1 MDTQGRSRER
11 GQSIGFLV
19 PNCPNLVKRAQ
30 FLKTQMAL
38 MASVCSFSN
47 LVMHHLTLENQIK
60 IPAFM
65 WKGSHKP
72 HLPLRRFCWSST
84 RPVFLF
90 YCYRPVWKEA
100 GIYFIYSYNK
110 SASLLIYFMSFIYL
124 QSMTEG
130 PEGHWHCRRYTK
142 IYRYTACG
150 SIQKEK
156 KQTNKNEIIQQHH
169 HHKLY

>member
-72 HLPLRRFCWSST
+72 HLPPTALLLELYAPRFPLLLLSACLKRGWDILHILIQQVCIFVDLFHVIYLFTINDRRT
-84 RPVFLF
+84 RGPLTLSKVH
-90 YCYRPVWKEA
+90 KN
-100 GIYFIYSYNK
+100 IQIYSMWK
-110 SASLLIYFMSFIYL
+110 
-124 QSMTEG
+124 
-130 PEGHWHCRRYTK
+130 HTK
-142 IYRYTACG
+142 R
-150 SIQKEK
+150 K
-156 KQTNKNEIIQQHH
+156 KTNKQ
-169 HHKLY
+169 K